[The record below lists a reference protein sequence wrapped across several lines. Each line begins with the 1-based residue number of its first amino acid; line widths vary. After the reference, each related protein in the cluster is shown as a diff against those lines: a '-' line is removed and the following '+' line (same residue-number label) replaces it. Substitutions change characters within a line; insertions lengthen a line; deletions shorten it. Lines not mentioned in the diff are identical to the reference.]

1 VWHPGKSWDEYGLTT
16 NDRSEPVARSST
28 VADQL
33 VAQVVAAGAKHIYG
47 IVGDSLNPVV
57 DAVRRTRAAGADIQ
71 WVHVRHEEAAAF
83 AAAAEAEITGDLA
96 VCAGSCGPG
105 NLHLINGL
113 YDANRSRVPVL
124 AIASHIPSAQIG
136 TQYFQETHPDRLF
149 VECSVFSEMISSA
162 AQAPR
167 VIRSAIHHAY
177 GAPGVAV
184 LTLPGDVADL
194 EAPPAGTD
202 TLARPRKPRVVPA
215 EADVAALAAAID
227 GAKKVTILAGAG
239 VRGAHDDVIALAD
252 KIAAPVGHSLRG
264 KEHIQYDNPFDVGM
278 TGLLGY
284 GALQASMD
292 EADLLILLGT
302 DFPYDQFLPSDVR
315 TVQVDIE
322 PTRLGRR
329 TRNDLAV
336 VGDVGETVRALLP
349 LVERKKSRRFLDQM
363 VKKHEKAMGG
373 VVGAYTKDVEHHRPI
388 HPEYAAVVLDEE
400 AADDAVF
407 TVDTGM
413 GNVWAARYLTPT
425 GRRRVIG
432 SFLHGSMANA
442 VPHAIGAALAA
453 RDSGAEQKHVV
464 AIAGDGGLSML
475 LGELITLVHYD
486 LPVKVILFD
495 NATLG
500 MVRLEMLVDGLPSYG
515 TDSPAIDYAA
525 LGTALGIPSV
535 RVEDPTQI
543 RSALRQAF
551 AHDGP
556 ALVDLVTDPRA
567 LSIPPKITRQQVSGF
582 TAAMSKEIL
591 GGGMGEVMA
600 MARSNLRN
608 VPRP

>member
-1 VWHPGKSWDEYGLTT
+1 MS
-16 NDRSEPVARSST
+16 RAQT

-33 VAQVVAAGAKHIYG
+33 INQLVAAGVRHVYG

-57 DAVRRTRAAGADIQ
+57 DAVRRTEGID
-71 WVHVRHEEAAAF
+71 WVQVRHEEAGAF
-83 AAAAEAEITGDLA
+83 AAAAEAELTGRLA

-124 AIASHIPSAQIG
+124 AIASHIPSTQIG

-149 VECSVFSEMISSA
+149 TECSVYSEMISNGE
-162 AQAPR
+162 QAPR

-194 EAPPAGTD
+194 ETTAPAPDILT
-202 TLARPRKPRVVPA
+202 RPHSPRVVPA
-215 EADVAALAAAID
+215 EEDVQVLADAINAAGKVAIF
-227 GAKKVTILAGAG
+227 AGAG
-239 VRGAHDDVIALAD
+239 THGAHDDVIALAD
-252 KIAAPVGHSLRG
+252 KLAAPIGHSLRG

-278 TGLLGY
+278 SGLLGY
-284 GALQASMD
+284 GACQAAI
-292 EADLLILLGT
+292 EGADLLLLLGT
-302 DFPYDQFLPSDVR
+302 DFPYDQFLPAGVR
-315 TVQVDIE
+315 TAQVDIE

-329 TRNDLAV
+329 TRMDLAV
-336 VGDVGETVRALLP
+336 LGDVGETVRALLP
-349 LVERKKSRRFLDQM
+349 LVDNATSRAFLEAM
-363 VKKHEKAMGG
+363 VSKHKKAMGT
-373 VVGAYTKDVEHHRPI
+373 VVGAYTKDVEHHLPI
-388 HPEYAAVVLDEE
+388 HPEFAAVVLDEE
-400 AADDAVF
+400 ASDDAVF

-413 GNVWAARYLTPT
+413 CNVWAARYITPN

-432 SFLHGSMANA
+432 AFLHGSMANA
-442 VPHAIGAALAA
+442 LPHAIGAAKAFPGRQVIA
-453 RDSGAEQKHVV
+453 M
-464 AIAGDGGLSML
+464 AGDGGLSML
-475 LGELITLVHYD
+475 MGELVTLQHYN
-486 LPVKVILFD
+486 LPVKIILFD

-500 MVRLEMLVDGLPSYG
+500 MVRLEMMVEGLQSFA

-525 LGTALGIPSV
+525 VARAVGIHAV
-535 RVEDPTQI
+535 RVEQPTDI
-543 RSALRQAF
+543 RGAIQEAL
-551 AHDGP
+551 AHKGP

-567 LSIPPKITRQQVSGF
+567 LSLPPKITRKQVTGF

-608 VPRP
+608 VPRL

>member
-83 AAAAEAEITGDLA
+83 AAAAEAEITGRLA

-149 VECSVFSEMISSA
+149 VECSVYSEMISSA

-302 DFPYDQFLPSDVR
+302 DFPYDQFLPADVR

-413 GNVWAARYLTPT
+413 GNVWAARYLTPN

>member
-1 VWHPGKSWDEYGLTT
+1 
-16 NDRSEPVARSST
+16 VARSST

-33 VAQVVAAGAKHIYG
+33 VAQVVAAGARHIFG

-57 DAVRRTRAAGADIQ
+57 DAVRRAQKAGVDIQ

-83 AAAAEAEITGDLA
+83 AAAAEAEVTGRLA

-113 YDANRSRVPVL
+113 YDANRNRVPVL

-149 VECSVFSEMISSA
+149 VECSVYSEMISTPTQA
-162 AQAPR
+162 AR

-184 LTLPGDVADL
+184 LTIPGDVAD
-194 EAPPAGTD
+194 EDAVETGPD
-202 TLARPRKPRVVPA
+202 TLARPSAPRVLPADADVRALA
-215 EADVAALAAAID
+215 EAIDAA
-227 GAKKVTILAGAG
+227 GKVTILAGAG
-239 VRGAHDDVIALAD
+239 VRGAHDDVLALAD
-252 KIAAPVGHSLRG
+252 TLGAPVGHTLRG

-284 GALQASMD
+284 GAFQSAMD
-292 EADLLILLGT
+292 GADLLLLLGT
-302 DFPYDQFLPSDVR
+302 DFPYDQFLPADVR
-315 TVQVDIE
+315 TAQVDID

-329 TRNDLAV
+329 TRLDLAV

-349 LVERKKSRRFLDQM
+349 LVGRKRSRRFLDSM
-363 VKKHEKAMGG
+363 LKKHHKAMSG
-373 VVGAYTKDVEHHRPI
+373 VVGAYTKDVEHRTPI
-388 HPEYAAVVLDEE
+388 HPEFAAVVLDEE

-413 GNVWAARYLTPT
+413 GNVWAARYLTPN
-425 GRRRVIG
+425 GKRRVIG

-442 VPHAIGAALAA
+442 LPHAIGAAFAA
-453 RDSGAEQKHVV
+453 RDDGAPQRHVV

-475 LGELITLVHYD
+475 LGELVTLVQYQ
-486 LPVKVILFD
+486 LPVKIVLFD

-500 MVRLEMLVDGLPSYG
+500 MVRAEMLVDGLPSFG
-515 TDSPAIDYAA
+515 TDSPSIDYAA
-525 LGTALGIPSV
+525 VAGAMGIPSV
-535 RVEDPTQI
+535 RVTDPSAI
-543 RSALRQAF
+543 RTALREAF
-551 AHDGP
+551 SHDGP

-567 LSIPPKITRQQVSGF
+567 LSLPPKITRQQVTGF

>member
-1 VWHPGKSWDEYGLTT
+1 
-16 NDRSEPVARSST
+16 VARSST

-33 VAQVVAAGAKHIYG
+33 VAQVVAAGAKHVYG

-57 DAVRRTRAAGADIQ
+57 DAIRRARKDGVDIQ

-83 AAAAEAEITGDLA
+83 AAAAEAEITGNLA

-149 VECSVFSEMISSA
+149 TECSVYSEMISSA

-194 EAPPAGTD
+194 DAPAPGTD
-202 TLARPRKPRVVPA
+202 TLTRPRRPRVIPA
-215 EADVAALAAAID
+215 EVDVAALADAID

-292 EADLLILLGT
+292 DADLLILLGT
-302 DFPYDQFLPSDVR
+302 DFPYDQFLPEGVR
-315 TVQVDIE
+315 TVQVDID
-322 PTRLGRR
+322 PTHLGRR
-329 TRNDLAV
+329 TRTDLAV

-349 LVERKKSRRFLDQM
+349 LVERKKSRRFLDSM
-363 VKKHEKAMGG
+363 LKKHEKAMSG
-373 VVGAYTKDVEHHRPI
+373 VVGAYTKDVEHHTPI
-388 HPEYAAVVLDEE
+388 HPEYAAVLLDEE

-413 GNVWAARYLTPT
+413 GNVWAARYLTPN

-442 VPHAIGAALAA
+442 VPHAIGAAFAA

-475 LGELITLVHYD
+475 LGELITLVHYQ
-486 LPVKVILFD
+486 LPVKIILFD

-515 TDSPAIDYAA
+515 TDSPSIDYAA
-525 LGTALGIPSV
+525 VAQAVGIPSV

-567 LSIPPKITRQQVSGF
+567 LSLPPKITRAQVSGF

-591 GGGMGEVMA
+591 GGGMGEVMS

>member
-1 VWHPGKSWDEYGLTT
+1 MAHQ
-16 NDRSEPVARSST
+16 NVAE
-28 VADQL
+28 QL
-33 VAQVVAAGAKHIYG
+33 VAQIIAAGARHVYG
-47 IVGDSLNPVV
+47 IVGDSLNPIV
-57 DAVRRTRAAGADIQ
+57 DAIRRAAKDGADIA
-71 WVHVRHEEAAAF
+71 WVQVRHEESAAF
-83 AAAAEAEITGDLA
+83 AAAAEAELTGRLA

-124 AIASHIPSAQIG
+124 AIASHIPSPQIG
-136 TQYFQETHPDRLF
+136 TGFFQETHPDRLF
-149 VECSVFSEMISSA
+149 TECSVFSEMISTA

-184 LTLPGDVADL
+184 LTLPGDVAEL
-194 EAPPAGTD
+194 EAPPIVPDVLT
-202 TLARPRKPRVVPA
+202 PPEPPRVVPHEDA
-215 EADVAALAAAID
+215 LERLAAVID
-227 GAKKVTILAGAG
+227 DAKKVTIFAGAG
-239 VRGAHDDVIALAD
+239 VRGAHDDVIALAERLH
-252 KIAAPVGHSLRG
+252 APIGHTLRG
-264 KEHIQYDNPFDVGM
+264 KEWIQYDNPFDVGM

-284 GALQASMD
+284 GACQAALD
-292 EADLLILLGT
+292 GADLVLMLGT
-302 DFPYDQFLPSDVR
+302 DFPYDQFLPSDVV
-315 TVQVDIE
+315 TAQVDIE

-329 TRNDLAV
+329 TRQDVAV

-349 LVERKKSRRFLDQM
+349 RVQRKRSHRFLDQM
-363 VKKHEKAMGG
+363 LQKHERAMSG
-373 VVGAYTKDVEHHRPI
+373 VVGAYTKDVERHTPI
-388 HPEYAAVVLDEE
+388 HPEFAAVLLDEE
-400 AADDAVF
+400 APEDAVF

-413 GNVWAARYLTPT
+413 CNVWAARYLTPSPQ
-425 GRRRVIG
+425 RRVIG

-442 VPHAIGAALAA
+442 VPHAIGAAHADRDQGRPA
-453 RDSGAEQKHVV
+453 RPVIAL
-464 AIAGDGGLSML
+464 AGDGGLSML
-475 LGELITLVHYD
+475 LGELITLVQYN
-486 LPVKVILFD
+486 LPVKVVLFD

-500 MVRLEMLVDGLPSYG
+500 MVRLEMLVDGLPSFG
-515 TDSPAIDYAA
+515 TDSPSVDYAGVA
-525 LGTALGIPSV
+525 RSLGIHAE
-535 RVEDPTQI
+535 RVEDPG
-543 RSALRQAF
+543 RVRDALREAL

-567 LSIPPKITRQQVSGF
+567 LSLPPKITRQQVAGF